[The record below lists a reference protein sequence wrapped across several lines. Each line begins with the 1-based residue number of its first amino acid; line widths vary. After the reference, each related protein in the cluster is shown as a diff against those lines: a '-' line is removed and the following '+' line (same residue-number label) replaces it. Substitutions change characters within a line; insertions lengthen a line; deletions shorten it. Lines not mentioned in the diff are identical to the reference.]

1 MTNETKSLLS
11 GLLGLPKPV
20 PGMVSRFESEAV
32 LDSGQTWRVVWDSRT
47 KLANVF
53 DGNGQMQG
61 WSEQSGKRLR
71 QVVMPG
77 DVRPPVWI
85 EDTLFSRRIW
95 IEGASYKAV
104 MMLEGRKRVFG
115 SDRLRL
121 EHRDFTSE
129 ARFRCAPELLV
140 AALIV
145 GFEVYCTGNCHEQR
159 RRGWYFTVC

>member
-1 MTNETKSLLS
+1 MMNETKSLLS
-11 GLLGLPKPV
+11 GLLGLPKTV

-53 DGNGQMQG
+53 DGNGGMQG
-61 WSEQSGKRLR
+61 WTEQSGKRLR

-77 DVRPPVWI
+77 DVRPPVCF
-85 EDTLFSRRIW
+85 EDALFSHRVLL
-95 IEGASYKAV
+95 EGVAYKAV

-129 ARFRCAPELLV
+129 VRFRCVPELLV
-140 AALIV
+140 AALLV
-145 GFEVYCTGNCHEQR
+145 AFEIYCAGNCHEQR
-159 RRGWYFTVC
+159 RRGWHFMAC